1 MKQYTKLDVVKK
13 IVGEISS
20 IGSSHIDEERL
31 ENLEEFAW
39 IISEYIELLLEECQK
54 IHRPQASMQ
63 KSGRKALDIIQDLY
77 WEIRNI
83 LELLEVEE

>member
-20 IGSSHIDEERL
+20 IGSSDVDEERL

-39 IISEYIELLLEECQK
+39 IINEYVDLLLTEAQK
-54 IHRPQASMQ
+54 IKRPQASMQ
-63 KSGRKALDIIQDLY
+63 KSGRKALDIIQDIY
-77 WEIRNI
+77 WDVRNI

>member
-1 MKQYTKLDVVKK
+1 MKQYTKLDIVKK

-20 IGSSHIDEERL
+20 IGSSDVDEERL

-39 IISEYIELLLEECQK
+39 IINEYVDLLLTEAQK
-54 IHRPQASMQ
+54 IKRPQASMQ
-63 KSGRKALDIIQDLY
+63 KSGRKALGIIHDIY
-77 WEIRNI
+77 WDVRNI